1 MIHSINHQT
10 VFEYE
15 TMPQSVVQRLHLTP
29 LGTTQQ
35 HVIDWDIEVNGGTI
49 VLKTAD
55 YHGNRVHLCNQH
67 SKLQKFQ
74 IICRGQ
80 VNVIDTNGIVG
91 KHDNDVPIA
100 MFKNATSLTLPGP
113 RLRQLGK
120 DMNKLMRSNHDDE
133 INVLHELSARISA
146 FIKYTKGKTDTSTTA
161 EMAMEIGAGV
171 CQDHAHAFIAVARYL
186 GFGARYVSGYLL
198 MRDKKIQNASHA
210 WAEVFTKGL
219 GWVGF
224 DISNGISPDDRYVKL
239 ASGFDYADVAPLS
252 GVRFGSGEEQIAT
265 QIIISQQ

>member
-1 MIHSINHQT
+1 MIHSINHET
-10 VFEYE
+10 IFDYE

-29 LGTTQQ
+29 LNNTQQ
-35 HVIDWDIEVNGGTI
+35 HLIDWDIEVNGGSI

-55 YHGNRVHLCNQH
+55 YHGNKIHLCNQH
-67 SKLQKFQ
+67 SSLQKFQ

-80 VNVIDTNGIVG
+80 INVIDANGIVG
-91 KHDNDVPIA
+91 KHDNNIPLEI
-100 MFKNATSLTLPGP
+100 FKNTTNLTLAGP
-113 RLRQLGK
+113 RLRQLGRE
-120 DMNKLMRSNHDDE
+120 MNKLTKIESE
-133 INVLHELSARISA
+133 ISVLHALSARLA
-146 FIKYTKGKTDTSTTA
+146 DAIKYRKGMTDTSTTA
-161 EMAMEIGAGV
+161 ERAMEIGAGV

-186 GFGARYVSGYLL
+186 GLSARYVSGYLL

-210 WAEVFTKGL
+210 WAEVFTEGL

-252 GVRFGSGEEQIAT
+252 GVRFGNGEEQIAT
-265 QIIISQQ
+265 RIMISQQ

>member
-1 MIHSINHQT
+1 MLHSINHQT
-10 VFEYE
+10 VFDYE
-15 TMPQSVVQRLHLTP
+15 TIPQSVVQRLHLTP
-29 LGTTQQ
+29 LNNSQQ
-35 HVIDWDIEVNGGTI
+35 DVIDWDIEVNGGTI

-55 YHGNRVHLCNQH
+55 YHGNRVHLCNQY

-74 IICRGQ
+74 IICHGQ
-80 VNVIDTNGIVG
+80 VNVIDTSGIVG
-91 KHDNDVPIA
+91 KHDNDVPLE
-100 MFKNATSLTLPGP
+100 MFKNATNLTLPGP

-120 DMNKLMRSNHDDE
+120 DMSKLTRSDNE
-133 INVLHELSARISA
+133 LNVLHMLSARLA
-146 FIKYTKGKTDTSTTA
+146 DAIKYTKDKTDTSTTA

-186 GFGARYVSGYLL
+186 GFSARYVSGYLL

>member
-10 VFEYE
+10 IFDYE
-15 TMPQSVVQRLHLTP
+15 TMPQSAVQRLHLTP
-29 LGTTQQ
+29 LNNTQQ
-35 HVIDWDIEVNGGTI
+35 NVIDWDVEVNGGTI
-49 VLKTAD
+49 VLETAD
-55 YHGNRVHLCNQH
+55 YHGNGIHICNQH
-67 SKLQKFQ
+67 SSLQNFQ

-91 KHDNDVPIA
+91 EHDNDVPLA

-120 DMNKLMRSNHDDE
+120 DMNKLTKSDNE
-133 INVLHELSARISA
+133 INVLHALSARLADAIR
-146 FIKYTKGKTDTSTTA
+146 YTTGMTNTSTTA

-186 GFGARYVSGYLL
+186 GLSARYVSGYLL
-198 MRDKKIQNASHA
+198 IRDKKIQNASHA
-210 WAEVFTKGL
+210 WAEVFTNGL

-252 GVRFGSGEEQIAT
+252 GVRFGSGEEKIAT
-265 QIIISQQ
+265 QIMISQQ

>member
-1 MIHSINHQT
+1 MLHSINHQT
-10 VFEYE
+10 VFDYE

-29 LGTTQQ
+29 LNNTQQ
-35 HVIDWDIEVNGGTI
+35 NVIDWDIEVNGGTI

-55 YHGNRVHLCNQH
+55 YHGNKVHLCNQH
-67 SKLQKFQ
+67 SSLQNFQ

-91 KHDNDVPIA
+91 EHDNEIPLA

-120 DMNKLMRSNHDDE
+120 DMNKLTKSDNE
-133 INVLHELSARISA
+133 LNVLHTLSARLA
-146 FIKYTKGKTDTSTTA
+146 DAIKYTKGKTDTSTTA

-186 GFGARYVSGYLL
+186 GLSARYVSGYLL
-198 MRDKKIQNASHA
+198 IRDKKIQTASHA
-210 WAEVFTKGL
+210 WAEVFTNGL

-252 GVRFGSGEEQIAT
+252 GVRFGSGEEKIAT
-265 QIIISQQ
+265 QIMISQQ

>member
-10 VFEYE
+10 IFDYE
-15 TMPQSVVQRLHLTP
+15 TMPQSAVQRLHLTP
-29 LGTTQQ
+29 LNNTQQ
-35 HVIDWDIEVNGGTI
+35 NVIDWDVEVNGGTI
-49 VLKTAD
+49 VLETAD
-55 YHGNRVHLCNQH
+55 YHGNGIHICNQH
-67 SKLQKFQ
+67 SSLQNFQ

-91 KHDNDVPIA
+91 EHDNDVPLA

-120 DMNKLMRSNHDDE
+120 DMNKLIKSDNE
-133 INVLHELSARISA
+133 INVLHALSARLADS
-146 FIKYTKGKTDTSTTA
+146 IKYTTGMTNTSTTA

-186 GFGARYVSGYLL
+186 GLSARYVSGYLL
-198 MRDKKIQNASHA
+198 IRDKKIQNASHA
-210 WAEVFTKGL
+210 WAEVFTNGL

-265 QIIISQQ
+265 RIMISQQ

>member
-10 VFEYE
+10 IFDYE

-29 LGTTQQ
+29 LNNTQQ
-35 HVIDWDIEVNGGTI
+35 NVIDWDIEVNGGTI

-55 YHGNRVHLCNQH
+55 YHGNKVHLCNQH
-67 SKLQKFQ
+67 SSLQNFQ

-91 KHDNDVPIA
+91 EHDNDIPLA

-120 DMNKLMRSNHDDE
+120 DMNKLTKSNNE
-133 INVLHELSARISA
+133 LKVLHTLSARLA
-146 FIKYTKGKTDTSTTA
+146 DAIKYTKGMTDASTTA

-186 GFGARYVSGYLL
+186 GLSARYVSGYLL
-198 MRDKKIQNASHA
+198 IRDKKIQTASHA
-210 WAEVFTKGL
+210 WAEVFTNGL

-265 QIIISQQ
+265 RIMISQQ